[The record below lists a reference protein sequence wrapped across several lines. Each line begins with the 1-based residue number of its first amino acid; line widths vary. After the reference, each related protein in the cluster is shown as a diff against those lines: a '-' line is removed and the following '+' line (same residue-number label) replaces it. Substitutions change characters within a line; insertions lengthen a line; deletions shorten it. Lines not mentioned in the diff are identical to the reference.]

1 MTATKKNTQST
12 LRTLFF
18 FKINKISK
26 RLFQLTLLFIALFN
40 STNSV
45 RASEFENWTFIGINS
60 EWKKMEFS
68 VHSANFFMQDGG
80 YFLNH
85 TQLSLDFL
93 SKNSFSIGIGYKQE
107 YVKFPLRWRSE
118 YRPMLHLYYT
128 KIWGHFEFRDR
139 SRWEFRF
146 MDGELIH
153 RYRNQIQL
161 SFNKFN
167 AIAPYISTEFSFYLK
182 ELGYSRQR
190 TVLGASI
197 AIKNLDFNL
206 FFGHQIDKVIPG
218 QWHNKFMMGTGL
230 SIGF

>member
-1 MTATKKNTQST
+1 MTTIKPNNKPYLNIRFT
-12 LRTLFF
+12 L
-18 FKINKISK
+18 KIKQDSK
-26 RLFQLTLLFIALFN
+26 RLLQLALLFVALFC
-40 STNSV
+40 STVSA
-45 RASEFENWTFIGINS
+45 RASEFENWTFIGVNT

-68 VHSANFFMQDGG
+68 VSSANFFIQGGG

-85 TQLSLDFL
+85 TQLSLDFP
-93 SKNSFSIGIGYKQE
+93 SKNSFSLGVGYKQE
-107 YVKFPLRWRSE
+107 YVKFPLKWRTE

-167 AIAPYISTEFSFYLK
+167 VITPYLSTEFSFYLK
-182 ELGYSRQR
+182 EPGYSRQR
-190 TVLGASI
+190 TVLGAGI
-197 AIKNLDFNL
+197 PIKNLYLNL
-206 FFGHQIDKVIPG
+206 FLGHQVDKIIPG
-218 QWHNKFMMGTGL
+218 EWYNKFMMGTGL
-230 SIGF
+230 SFSF